1 MSDTVFC
8 RKFKEELPKM
18 IRPPY
23 PGPKGEELF
32 NSVSKKA
39 WDEWTALQTTLINE
53 KQLDLSKKD
62 DRNYLNTQLELFLN
76 NDNHDTAAV
85 SYTHLTLPT
94 IRSV

>member
-32 NSVSKKA
+32 NTVSKKA
-39 WDEWTALQTTLINE
+39 WDEWTALQTTLINA
-53 KQLDLSKKD
+53 KQLDLSKKA
-62 DRNYLNTQLELFLN
+62 DRNYLNTQLELFL
-76 NDNHDTAAV
+76 DNENYDTAEGFKE
-85 SYTHLTLPT
+85 L
-94 IRSV
+94 

>member
-23 PGPKGEELF
+23 PGPKGEDLF

-62 DRNYLNTQLELFLN
+62 DRNYLNTQLELFL
-76 NDNHDTAAV
+76 DNENYDTAEGFKE
-85 SYTHLTLPT
+85 L
-94 IRSV
+94 

>member
-23 PGPKGEELF
+23 PVPKGEELF

-62 DRNYLNTQLELFLN
+62 DRNYLNTQLELFL
-76 NDNHDTAAV
+76 DNENYDTAEGFKE
-85 SYTHLTLPT
+85 L
-94 IRSV
+94 

>member
-1 MSDTVFC
+1 MSDKVFC

-76 NDNHDTAAV
+76 NGNHDTAEGFKE
-85 SYTHLTLPT
+85 L
-94 IRSV
+94 

>member
-1 MSDTVFC
+1 MSDKVFC
-8 RKFKEELPKM
+8 RKFKKELPKM

-62 DRNYLNTQLELFLN
+62 DRNYLNTQLELFL
-76 NDNHDTAAV
+76 DNENYDTAEGFKE
-85 SYTHLTLPT
+85 L
-94 IRSV
+94 

>member
-1 MSDTVFC
+1 
-8 RKFKEELPKM
+8 M

-62 DRNYLNTQLELFLN
+62 DRNYLNTQLELFL
-76 NDNHDTAAV
+76 DNENYDTAEGFKE
-85 SYTHLTLPT
+85 L
-94 IRSV
+94 

>member
-1 MSDTVFC
+1 MSDKLFC

-32 NSVSKKA
+32 NSVSRKA

-53 KQLDLSKKD
+53 KQLDLSKKE
-62 DRNYLNTQLELFLN
+62 DRNYLNTQLELFLD
-76 NDNHDTAAV
+76 NDNHDTAEGFKE
-85 SYTHLTLPT
+85 L
-94 IRSV
+94 

>member
-1 MSDTVFC
+1 MSDKVFC

-62 DRNYLNTQLELFLN
+62 DRNYLNTQLELFLDN
-76 NDNHDTAAV
+76 ENHDTACLL
-85 SYTHLTLPT
+85 YTSPSP
-94 IRSV
+94 RDDR

>member
-32 NSVSKKA
+32 NSVSRKA

-53 KQLDLSKKD
+53 KQLDLSNKD

-76 NDNHDTAAV
+76 NGNHDTAEGFKE
-85 SYTHLTLPT
+85 L
-94 IRSV
+94 

>member
-1 MSDTVFC
+1 
-8 RKFKEELPKM
+8 M

-62 DRNYLNTQLELFLN
+62 DRNYLNTQLELFLI
-76 NDNHDTAAV
+76 NDNHDTAEGFKE
-85 SYTHLTLPT
+85 L
-94 IRSV
+94 

>member
-1 MSDTVFC
+1 MSDKVFC

-53 KQLDLSKKD
+53 KQFFKYSFI
-62 DRNYLNTQLELFLN
+62 NHFLESISRALR
-76 NDNHDTAAV
+76 A
-85 SYTHLTLPT
+85 
-94 IRSV
+94 IRPRT

>member
-1 MSDTVFC
+1 MSDKVFC

-62 DRNYLNTQLELFLN
+62 DRNYLNTQLELFL
-76 NDNHDTAAV
+76 DNENQDTAEGFKE
-85 SYTHLTLPT
+85 L
-94 IRSV
+94 

>member
-1 MSDTVFC
+1 MSDKVFC

-62 DRNYLNTQLELFLN
+62 DRNYLNTQLELFL
-76 NDNHDTAAV
+76 DNEN
-85 SYTHLTLPT
+85 
-94 IRSV
+94 

>member
-1 MSDTVFC
+1 MSDKVFC

-62 DRNYLNTQLELFLN
+62 DRNYLNTQLELFL
-76 NDNHDTAAV
+76 DNENYDTAECFKE
-85 SYTHLTLPT
+85 L
-94 IRSV
+94 

>member
-1 MSDTVFC
+1 MSDKVFC

-18 IRPPY
+18 MRPPY

-62 DRNYLNTQLELFLN
+62 DRNYLNTQLELFL
-76 NDNHDTAAV
+76 DNENYDTAEGFKE
-85 SYTHLTLPT
+85 L
-94 IRSV
+94 

>member
-32 NSVSKKA
+32 NTVSKKA

-62 DRNYLNTQLELFLN
+62 DRNYLNPQLELFL
-76 NDNHDTAAV
+76 DNENYDTAEGFIE
-85 SYTHLTLPT
+85 L
-94 IRSV
+94 

>member
-1 MSDTVFC
+1 MSDKVLC

-62 DRNYLNTQLELFLN
+62 DRNYLNTQLELFL
-76 NDNHDTAAV
+76 DNENYDTAEGFKE
-85 SYTHLTLPT
+85 L
-94 IRSV
+94 

>member
-1 MSDTVFC
+1 MSDKVFC

-62 DRNYLNTQLELFLN
+62 DRNYLNTQLELFF
-76 NDNHDTAAV
+76 DNENYDTAEGFKE
-85 SYTHLTLPT
+85 L
-94 IRSV
+94 

>member
-1 MSDTVFC
+1 MSDKVFC

-62 DRNYLNTQLELFLN
+62 DRNYLNTQLELFLDN
-76 NDNHDTAAV
+76 ENHDPAEGFKE
-85 SYTHLTLPT
+85 L
-94 IRSV
+94 

>member
-1 MSDTVFC
+1 MSDKVFC

-62 DRNYLNTQLELFLN
+62 DRNYLNTQLELFL
-76 NDNHDTAAV
+76 DNENYDTAEGFKE
-85 SYTHLTLPT
+85 L
-94 IRSV
+94 

>member
-32 NSVSKKA
+32 NTVSKKA

-76 NDNHDTAAV
+76 NGNHDTAEGFKE
-85 SYTHLTLPT
+85 L
-94 IRSV
+94 

>member
-62 DRNYLNTQLELFLN
+62 DRNYLNTQLELFL
-76 NDNHDTAAV
+76 DHENHDTAEGFKE
-85 SYTHLTLPT
+85 L
-94 IRSV
+94 

>member
-32 NSVSKKA
+32 NSVSRKA

-76 NDNHDTAAV
+76 NGNHDTAEGFKE
-85 SYTHLTLPT
+85 L
-94 IRSV
+94 